1 MLFLEYPIC
10 STCRKAKKWLDDN
23 EIEYI
28 DRHIVQENPSYE
40 ELKTWY
46 EGSGLPLKRFFNT
59 SGVLYRE
66 MQLKDKLESMSE
78 KEQLELLASNGKLVK
93 RPLIIDGK
101 TILIGFKEEEWTEQL
116 K

>member
-1 MLFLEYPIC
+1 MLFLEYPSC